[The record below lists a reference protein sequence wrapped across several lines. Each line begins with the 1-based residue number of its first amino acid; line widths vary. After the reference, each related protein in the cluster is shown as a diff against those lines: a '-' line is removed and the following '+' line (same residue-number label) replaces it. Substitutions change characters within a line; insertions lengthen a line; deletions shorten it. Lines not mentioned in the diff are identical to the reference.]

1 MGGREG
7 GPEYE
12 IRPSLKD
19 FTFAGS
25 QWLSSVLL
33 TPGSGTRGAEQR
45 GERPAG
51 RAKAEAESVVLENRD
66 GNFQAFCFNKKRTM
80 N

>member
-1 MGGREG
+1 MLSEDRAEREWGILTLVGGREGGREG

-33 TPGSGTRGAEQR
+33 TPGLVGGQSRGGRGQQGGQR
-45 GERPAG
+45 RK
-51 RAKAEAESVVLENRD
+51 RKVLS
-66 GNFQAFCFNKKRTM
+66 
-80 N
+80 

>member
-1 MGGREG
+1 MLSEDRAEREWGILTGGGEG

-33 TPGSGTRGAEQR
+33 TPGSVGGQSRGGRGQQGGQR
-45 GERPAG
+45 RK
-51 RAKAEAESVVLENRD
+51 RKVLS
-66 GNFQAFCFNKKRTM
+66 
-80 N
+80 